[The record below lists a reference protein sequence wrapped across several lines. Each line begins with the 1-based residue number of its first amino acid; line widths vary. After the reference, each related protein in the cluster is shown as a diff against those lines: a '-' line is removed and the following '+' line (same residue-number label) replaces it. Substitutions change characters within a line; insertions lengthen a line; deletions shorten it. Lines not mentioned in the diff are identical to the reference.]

1 MAKKS
6 CCADAASPSKRM
18 RSASVLLFPAW
29 RSLSGRVAEV
39 AGRGPRLTVQCP
51 WQLGAVGIGQ
61 AAPGNAP
68 AFRGFDSKARFS
80 VLTESRN
87 AKVEGSSLSALP
99 TFPVSMATSSEITN
113 PASIT
118 QRYEALV
125 AAGTI
130 EGDPS
135 QIDLVRRLDGLA
147 AELGKRQ
154 NGNGLFGFARLLGF
168 GNGNDSADAEKGRGL
183 YIWGP
188 VGRGKTMLMDLFF

>member
-1 MAKKS
+1 MA
-6 CCADAASPSKRM
+6 
-18 RSASVLLFPAW
+18 
-29 RSLSGRVAEV
+29 
-39 AGRGPRLTVQCP
+39 
-51 WQLGAVGIGQ
+51 I
-61 AAPGNAP
+61 
-68 AFRGFDSKARFS
+68 
-80 VLTESRN
+80 
-87 AKVEGSSLSALP
+87 
-99 TFPVSMATSSEITN
+99 SEITN

-147 AELGKRQ
+147 AELAKRQ

-188 VGRGKTMLMDLFF
+188 VGRGKTMLMDLFFDNIDLRAKRRAHFHVFMADVHERIKDFREKIKAG